1 VSTFTQP
8 LHASL
13 PHAVRDGAWFVLGST
28 LAFVVP
34 YVGVS
39 VLDLQHDLFYLVY
52 FASTIALLAAW
63 TRVEHVDLSRFVR
76 FGWPWSLA
84 LGALVGTFVVANVLA
99 GDGTPRPDGAYF
111 AFELLW
117 RGLAYG
123 TIDAL
128 LLTVFPSLVAYRLLR
143 GRIDGVKGRVR
154 FAAVAL
160 PLVLLITATYHL
172 GYPQYREDGVR
183 QPEIGN
189 TLISIPM
196 LATANPI
203 GSVVAH
209 ASMHVAAVTHSYE
222 TDVFLPP
229 QTEA

>member
-1 VSTFTQP
+1 MSTFARP
-8 LHASL
+8 LPASL
-13 PHAVRDGAWFVLGST
+13 SHVVHDTAWFVLGST
-28 LAFVVP
+28 VAFAVP

-39 VLDLQHDLFYLVY
+39 VLAMQHDLYYLAY
-52 FASTIALLAAW
+52 FGVTIALLVGW
-63 TRVEHVDLSRFVR
+63 TRIEHVPLGQFVR
-76 FGWPWSLA
+76 SGWRWSLA
-84 LGALVGTFVVANVLA
+84 IGVPVTAFVVANVLSA
-99 GDGTPRPDGAYF
+99 DATARPHGAYF

-117 RGLAYG
+117 RGVAYG

-143 GRIDGVKGRVR
+143 GRIDGVTGRAR

-160 PLVLLITATYHL
+160 PLVLLITAAYHL
-172 GYPQYREDGVR
+172 GYPQYRNDGVR

-189 TLISIPM
+189 TVISVPM

-203 GSVVAH
+203 GSVIAH

-229 QTEA
+229 ETSA